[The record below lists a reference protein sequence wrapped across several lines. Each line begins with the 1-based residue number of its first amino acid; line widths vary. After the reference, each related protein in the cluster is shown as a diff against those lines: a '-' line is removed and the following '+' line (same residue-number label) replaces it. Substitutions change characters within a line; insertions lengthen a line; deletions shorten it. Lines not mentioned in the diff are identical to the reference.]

1 MHVLT
6 FKHAPLEG
14 LGSIA
19 AALQR
24 HKVAQAS
31 ACETGTPGPPA
42 GLILMG
48 GPMSANDDLP
58 WVPYELAAIR
68 EAGPRGSPVLGGC
81 LVLHLIARALGA
93 RVYRNPEKEIGWS
106 PLHFT
111 QAAAAD
117 PLI

>member
-19 AALQR
+19 APLQR
-24 HKVAQAS
+24 HKGAQAS
-31 ACETGTPGPPA
+31 AWEVGTPGPPA

-58 WVPYELAAIR
+58 WVPHELAAIR
-68 EAGPRGSPVLGGC
+68 EAVLRGIPVLGVC
-81 LVLHLIARALGA
+81 LGSQLIARALGA
-93 RVYRNPEKEIGWS
+93 RVYRNAEKEIGCE
-106 PLHFT
+106 PK
-111 QAAAAD
+111 
-117 PLI
+117 